1 MEHMGLVSAYYES
14 DTCSMKREIK
24 FRVWSAK
31 DGWFFDSYYPD
42 VEIKY
47 GELRVVNTG
56 FYDSFI
62 VEQFT
67 GLKDKNGVE
76 IYEGDIV
83 KTPKSSMFRKNV
95 LVVEYRENRFVP
107 DDILDK
113 DDVEVIG
120 NIHENGDLLK

>member
-1 MEHMGLVSAYYES
+1 
-14 DTCSMKREIK
+14 MKREIK
-24 FRVWSAK
+24 FRAWNGVDW
-31 DGWFFDSYYPD
+31 
-42 VEIKY
+42 
-47 GELRVVNTG
+47 VNTDQIQCWDLLHDTC
-56 FYDSFI
+56 YDY
-62 VEQFT
+62 QQYT
-67 GLKDKNGVE
+67 GLMDKNGVE